1 MKKLI
6 VLLVLLTGCS
16 VVSHHELEHRCSDN
30 CNKVIDKLQ
39 NYELD
44 SYAILS
50 NMFKKEE
57 EDDAAPT
64 VNNP

>member
-6 VLLVLLTGCS
+6 ILLVLLTGCS
-16 VVSHHELEHRCSDN
+16 VVSHHPKEHRCSDN
-30 CNKVIDKLQ
+30 CNEFIEKLK

-44 SYAILS
+44 SYAVLS

-57 EDDAAPT
+57 DAAPT